1 MLASD
6 EINPISYSYPAIM
19 NQWSEPSKKI
29 FETGDVKSF
38 EKSIAFR
45 ELVQILNKIV
55 LAVQDIKVPPGVLD
69 PAIVTRDI
77 TVLDSDNSATSVQ
90 ETHAYQEN
98 VGVMLRI
105 LHDLEQTI
113 DDTPPVK
120 GPTRFGN
127 IAFRTWHE
135 KVEHV
140 LNSLTTLRPP
150 AGLNID
156 EFLIEAR
163 YYLANSF
170 GSKIR
175 IDYGTGHEL
184 SYLAFVGALM
194 RYDILKSPTGEE
206 LLVLFSKYYDLVRRL
221 ILVYNLEPAGSHGVW
236 GLDDHFH
243 LIYILGASQFCN
255 DATAPSV
262 RSILSRDVL
271 NGYKTSNLYVNAIA
285 FIFKLKSGPFNE
297 HSPILNDIHVSVFL
311 WTKVRQGLLKM
322 YMVEV
327 LGKLPVIQ
335 HFWFGDKLYPWADL
349 TSMKQLPVNY
359 SEDAKSANTTIDKG
373 NSAGTSAPWAKP
385 GIHQNTTYTRR

>member
-1 MLASD
+1 MS
-6 EINPISYSYPAIM
+6 
-19 NQWSEPSKKI
+19 QWSEPSKKI
-29 FETGDVKSF
+29 FETADVRNF
-38 EKSIAFR
+38 EKSIAFH
-45 ELVQILNKIV
+45 ELLQTLNKIV
-55 LAVQDIKVPPGVLD
+55 HAVQDIKVPPGILN
-69 PAIVTRDI
+69 PAIVSRDV
-77 TVLDSDNSATSVQ
+77 TAPDVDKSGTSGLGINAFQ
-90 ETHAYQEN
+90 DN
-98 VGVMLRI
+98 VGHLLSVLR
-105 LHDLEQTI
+105 DLEQTI
-113 DDTPPVK
+113 DDTPPVS

-140 LNSLTTLRPP
+140 LNLLTNLRPP
-150 AGLNID
+150 SGLSID
-156 EFLIEAR
+156 DFLIEAR

-184 SYLAFVGALM
+184 SYLAFIGALI

-255 DATAPSV
+255 DTTAPSV
-262 RSILSRDVL
+262 RSILSKEVL
-271 NGYKTSNLYVNAIA
+271 NTYKTSNLYVNAIS

-327 LGKLPVIQ
+327 LGKFPVIQ
-335 HFWFGDKLYPWADL
+335 HFWFGEKLYSWIDL
-349 TSMKQLPVNY
+349 NSKKSLPVNCNN
-359 SEDAKSANTTIDKG
+359 EAKNTKSTVDTV
-373 NSAGTSAPWAKP
+373 NSLGTSAPWAKRDFS
-385 GIHQNTTYTRR
+385 HNTPYIRK

>member
-90 ETHAYQEN
+90 EAHAYQEN

-184 SYLAFVGALM
+184 
-194 RYDILKSPTGEE
+194 
-206 LLVLFSKYYDLVRRL
+206 
-221 ILVYNLEPAGSHGVW
+221 
-236 GLDDHFH
+236 
-243 LIYILGASQFCN
+243 
-255 DATAPSV
+255 
-262 RSILSRDVL
+262 
-271 NGYKTSNLYVNAIA
+271 
-285 FIFKLKSGPFNE
+285 
-297 HSPILNDIHVSVFL
+297 
-311 WTKVRQGLLKM
+311 
-322 YMVEV
+322 
-327 LGKLPVIQ
+327 
-335 HFWFGDKLYPWADL
+335 
-349 TSMKQLPVNY
+349 
-359 SEDAKSANTTIDKG
+359 
-373 NSAGTSAPWAKP
+373 
-385 GIHQNTTYTRR
+385 